1 MEADVN
7 TNSVVSS
14 GLDTRPKVD
23 DSSKP
28 TTSGSKECETQ
39 QVLGNLPQTELQLLC
54 SLLALEGLS
63 DNAYG
68 LVAEVMRK
76 LVSIA
81 PIHCQLFVSHL
92 SGAVRDLTSS
102 AMDELRIF
110 SEAIKA
116 LLSTSTNGAAILRV
130 LQALS
135 SFVTSSTE
143 KENDGVSRAHFEF
156 SEINSALEPLWH
168 ELSCC
173 ISKIESYSE
182 PASEI
187 YTPSTTSVSKPSNV
201 MPPLPAGSQNIL
213 PYIESFF
220 VVCEK
225 LHPAQS

>member
-1 MEADVN
+1 MQGLSLLKVGGGMVYSTCSMNPIENEAVVAELLRRCGE
-7 TNSVVSS
+7 SVKLLDVSS
-14 GLDTRPKVD
+14 
-23 DSSKP
+23 
-28 TTSGSKECETQ
+28 E
-39 QVLGNLPQTELQLLC
+39 LPQLIRRP
-54 SLLALEGLS
+54 GLS
-63 DNAYG
+63 GNAYG

-102 AMDELRIF
+102 VMDELRTF

-116 LLSTSTNGAAILRV
+116 LLTTSANGALILRV

-143 KENDGVSRAHFEF
+143 KENDGISRAYFEF
-156 SEINSALEPLWH
+156 SEINPVLEPLWH

-187 YTPSTTSVSKPSNV
+187 STPFISIGSARLMNISTSIHTSSLQASNNTYHIQV
-201 MPPLPAGSQNIL
+201 NSQ
-213 PYIESFF
+213 P
-220 VVCEK
+220 
-225 LHPAQS
+225 

>member
-1 MEADVN
+1 
-7 TNSVVSS
+7 
-14 GLDTRPKVD
+14 
-23 DSSKP
+23 
-28 TTSGSKECETQ
+28 
-39 QVLGNLPQTELQLLC
+39 
-54 SLLALEGLS
+54 
-63 DNAYG
+63 
-68 LVAEVMRK
+68 
-76 LVSIA
+76 
-81 PIHCQLFVSHL
+81 
-92 SGAVRDLTSS
+92 
-102 AMDELRIF
+102 MDELRIF

-116 LLSTSTNGAAILRV
+116 LLSTSANGAAILRV

-187 YTPSTTSVSKPSNV
+187 FTPSTTSVSKPPNA

-225 LHPAQS
+225 LHPAQSGANNEEKLITRLMEVLITCLLLIHGNISLLSIRYIFCRHNFLQSSFGYIPSRDESFVT